1 MISVA
6 EAQTLC
12 LALVRPLASETVP
25 LWDAAGRVLTAPVTA
40 GRAQPPFA
48 ASAMDGYAVR
58 TEDCHPGAV
67 LSVVGEAAAGH
78 GWGGQVNP
86 GEAVRIF
93 TGAPVP
99 AGAARVVI
107 QEDVT
112 RSGNQITLGDRLDKS
127 TNIRPEGADF
137 ASDFS
142 LPAPRLLGHSD
153 LALLAAMNAG
163 HVDVTRKPEVAIIAT
178 GDELVMPGET
188 PNPDQI
194 IASNLFALK
203 AMIESAGGRAR
214 LLPIARD
221 NEASLMTVYEMAM
234 GADLIV
240 TIGGASV
247 GDHDLVAQV
256 AARFGLQQSFY
267 KIAMRP
273 GKPLIAGAFGD
284 GTPYLGLPG
293 NPVSAI
299 VCGHL
304 FVLPMLRAMLG
315 LPDALPPVLR
325 ARLAAPVEG
334 NGPRA
339 HYMRADLTEDETGR
353 AVTAHDRQDSALLTV
368 LVRAN
373 ALLIRPPHDGP
384 RAAGDV
390 VEVLPL
396 LP

>member
-1 MISVA
+1 
-6 EAQTLC
+6 
-12 LALVRPLASETVP
+12 
-25 LWDAAGRVLTAPVTA
+25 
-40 GRAQPPFA
+40 
-48 ASAMDGYAVR
+48 
-58 TEDCHPGAV
+58 
-67 LSVVGEAAAGH
+67 
-78 GWGGQVNP
+78 
-86 GEAVRIF
+86 
-93 TGAPVP
+93 
-99 AGAARVVI
+99 
-107 QEDVT
+107 
-112 RSGNQITLGDRLDKS
+112 
-127 TNIRPEGADF
+127 
-137 ASDFS
+137 
-142 LPAPRLLGHSD
+142 
-153 LALLAAMNAG
+153 MNAG
-163 HVDVTRKPEVAIIAT
+163 HVQVTRKPEVAIIAT

-203 AMIESAGGRAR
+203 AMIEASGGHAR

-256 AARFGLQQSFY
+256 ATRFGLRQSFY

-304 FVLPMLRAMLG
+304 FLLPMLRAMLG

-325 ARLAAPVEG
+325 ARLAAPVDA

-339 HYMRADLTEDETGR
+339 HYMRAHLTETETGR
-353 AVTAHDRQDSALLTV
+353 SVTAFDRQDSALLTV
-368 LVRAN
+368 LVQAN
-373 ALLIRPPHDGP
+373 GLLIRPPHDGP
-384 RAAGDV
+384 RAAGDMV
-390 VEVLPL
+390 DVLPL

>member
-1 MISVA
+1 
-6 EAQTLC
+6 
-12 LALVRPLASETVP
+12 
-25 LWDAAGRVLTAPVTA
+25 
-40 GRAQPPFA
+40 
-48 ASAMDGYAVR
+48 MDGYAVR

-107 QEDVT
+107 QENVT
-112 RSGNQITLGDRLDKS
+112 RSGTRITLGDRLDSS

-137 ASDFS
+137 ASDFT
-142 LPAPRLLGHSD
+142 LAAPRQLGHSD

-163 HVDVTRKPEVAIIAT
+163 HVAVTRKPEVAIIAT

-203 AMIESAGGRAR
+203 AMIEAAGGRAR

-315 LPDALPPVLR
+315 LSDVFPPVLR
-325 ARLAAPVEG
+325 ARLAAPLEG

-339 HYMRADLTEDETGR
+339 HYMRARLAEDATGR
-353 AVTAHDRQDSALLTV
+353 SVTAHDRQDSALLTV
-368 LVRAN
+368 LVGAN

-384 RAAGDV
+384 RAAGDM